1 MIKDNKFHYEPDYTV
16 HPGEILEETLEAR
29 GISKSDF
36 SEKTDL
42 SKKHVSLILNGK
54 APVTPESAIKF
65 EHILG
70 VKASIWLNLNTN
82 YQLFYAREAER
93 KGIQTKIA
101 WAKRFP
107 IKELTKRGFITKGL
121 SETNII
127 KSLLE
132 FFSVGSISAWEK
144 QFRHLVVQFRQSP
157 SFEGSQE
164 ATAAWLQVGQNNA
177 GQMDINVFDKD
188 RFRKSLKGIRHLTHK
203 DPEEFEPEMKE
214 LCANAGVALVF
225 VPEFKKTHLSGA
237 ACWYSHNNAVII
249 MSLRHKSDDHFWFT
263 FFHEA
268 GHVILHKK
276 SKIIVDGK
284 NLGGNKLDDEANNFS
299 ADFLIEPQDYNSFIL
314 NTPHITQQKIIEFA
328 RKINIAPGIVVGRLQ
343 KDGRL
348 KYNWNN
354 QLKRRFELVA
364 QN

>member
-1 MIKDNKFHYEPDYTV
+1 MIKNIKFQYEPDYAI
-16 HPGEILEETLEAR
+16 HPGEILDETLDAR

-36 SEKTDL
+36 SEKSGL
-42 SKKHVSLILNGK
+42 SRKQVSLILNGK

-82 YQLFYAREAER
+82 YQLFCAREAEK
-93 KGIQTKIA
+93 KGIHKKIA

-107 IKELTKRGFITKGL
+107 IKELTKRGCIEEGM
-121 SETNII
+121 SETNMV

-132 FFSVGSISAWEK
+132 FFCVGSISAWEK
-144 QFRHLVVQFRQSP
+144 QFQHLTVQFRQSP

-164 ATAAWLQVGQNNA
+164 STATWLQIGQNTA
-177 GQMDINVFDKD
+177 RQMDIPIFNKDK
-188 RFRKSLKGIRHLTHK
+188 FKKSLEKIRHLTHK
-203 DPEEFEPEMKE
+203 EPDNFEPEMKN

-225 VPEFKKTHLSGA
+225 VPELKKTHLSGA
-237 ACWYSHNNAVII
+237 TCWYSNNNAAIM
-249 MSLRHKSDDHFWFT
+249 MSLRHKRDDHFWFT

-284 NLGGNKLDDEANNFS
+284 NLEGNKLENEANSFS
-299 ADFLIEPQDYNSFIL
+299 ADFLIEPQDYNNFIL
-314 NTPHITQQKIIEFA
+314 NTPRITKQKIIEFA
-328 RKINIAPGIVVGRLQ
+328 KHINIAPGIVVGRLQ

-348 KYNWNN
+348 KYDWLN
-354 QLKRRFELVA
+354 QLKRKFELVE